1 MERVYER
8 CCALDVHKQQVTA
21 CVHVPDQQGERSEL
35 RAEFGTMTGDLLGLR
50 DWLKGLGV
58 THVAMEATGVYWKPV
73 YYLLE
78 DDFELL
84 LVNAQ
89 HVKNVPGRKTD
100 VQDAQWLCQLLEH
113 GLLKSSFVPP
123 KPIRELRDLTRYRKS
138 LVWER
143 GREANRLQKVLED
156 ANIKLASVAS
166 RPLGASG
173 KAMLRALCEG
183 EADPQALA
191 DLAKGKLRAKL
202 PALRAA
208 LEGRFREHHALLV
221 SHLLAHIEYLD
232 ETIEQLTAE
241 VEERMRPFERQRELL
256 CTIPGV
262 AERTAEVIVA
272 ELGPDVERFPS
283 HRHAASWAA
292 VCPGHDESAGKR
304 RSGKTRKGDRWLRV
318 ALMRPPTV
326 PRGAPRTP
334 TCAPNTCASSAAAGT
349 RRRSSRSPTRSWSAP
364 TTCSLRAA
372 PTTSSEAIISYAE
385 RTRSASPSASR
396 ASSSA
401 SGNALRSNQR
411 PSNRGEREFLSRT
424 SRSCEPL
431 SRHGTR
437 GT

>member
-1 MERVYER
+1 VERVYER

-21 CVHVPDQQGERSEL
+21 CVHVPDRTGARSEL
-35 RAEFGTMTGDLLGLR
+35 RAEFATMTGDLLGLR
-50 DWLKGLGV
+50 DWLQGLGV

-100 VQDAQWLCQLLEH
+100 LLDAQWLCQLLEH
-113 GLLKSSFVPP
+113 GLLRSSFVPP

-138 LVWER
+138 LTWER

-183 EADPQALA
+183 ESDPQALA

-208 LEGRFREHHALLV
+208 LEGRFRAHHAVLV

-241 VEERMRPFERQRELL
+241 IEERMRPFERQRELL

-262 AERTAEVIVA
+262 AERTAEVIIA

-318 ALMRPPTV
+318 ALIE
-326 PRGAPRTP
+326 A
-334 TCAPNTCASSAAAGT
+334 ANSAAGRTKDTYLRAQYLRIK
-349 RRRSSRSPTRSWSAP
+349 RRRGHKKAIVAVAHSILVSAYHVLAEGQP
-364 TTCSLRAA
+364 YDELGGDYFLRREDRERVAQRLVCQLERLGHSVTLE
-372 PTTSSEAIISYAE
+372 PVAE
-385 RTRSASPSASR
+385 PAR
-396 ASSSA
+396 
-401 SGNALRSNQR
+401 
-411 PSNRGEREFLSRT
+411 
-424 SRSCEPL
+424 
-431 SRHGTR
+431 
-437 GT
+437 

>member
-8 CCALDVHKQQVTA
+8 CAALDVHKQQVTV
-21 CVHVPDQQGERSEL
+21 CVHVPDRRGERSEL

-50 DWLKGLGV
+50 DWLQGLGV
-58 THVAMEATGVYWKPV
+58 THVAMEARGVYWKPV

-100 VQDAQWLCQLLEH
+100 VQDAQWLCRLLEH
-113 GLLKSSFVPP
+113 GLVRSSFVPP

-173 KAMLRALCEG
+173 KAMLRALCAG
-183 EADPQALA
+183 ESDPEALA

-208 LEGRFREHHALLV
+208 LEGRFRAHHALLV

-232 ETIEQLTAE
+232 ETIAQLTAE

-262 AERTAEVIVA
+262 AERTAEVIIA

-318 ALMRPPTV
+318 ALIE
-326 PRGAPRTP
+326 A
-334 TCAPNTCASSAAAGT
+334 ANSAAGRTKDTYLRAQYLRIK
-349 RRRSSRSPTRSWSAP
+349 RRRGHKKAIVAVAHSILVSAYHVLAEGRP
-364 TTCSLRAA
+364 YDELGGDYFLRREDRERVAKRLVRQLERLGHSVTLE
-372 PTTSSEAIISYAE
+372 PVAE
-385 RTRSASPSASR
+385 PAR
-396 ASSSA
+396 
-401 SGNALRSNQR
+401 
-411 PSNRGEREFLSRT
+411 
-424 SRSCEPL
+424 
-431 SRHGTR
+431 
-437 GT
+437 